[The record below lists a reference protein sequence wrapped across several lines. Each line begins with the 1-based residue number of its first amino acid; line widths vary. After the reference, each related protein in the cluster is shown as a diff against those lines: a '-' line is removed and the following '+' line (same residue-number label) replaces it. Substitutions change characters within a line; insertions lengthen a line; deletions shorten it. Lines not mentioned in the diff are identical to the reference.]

1 MKSGYKW
8 QGSSNVTLQ
17 RFFEMSCPVLPVWW
31 LSTSGPEN
39 QPTSTINQGDPGRC
53 GVALR
58 QIERDIIFELVVAP
72 PKKCVAPPKNVSVG
86 DYPSSMYGIIVN
98 NRFMDIYGIIL
109 NNLIHIYRSVFRNK
123 HFQAP
128 TRLKIHILNG
138 WLGPT
143 SRPAQDAQLKP
154 RIACYQYFPGFYLK

>member
-1 MKSGYKW
+1 
-8 QGSSNVTLQ
+8 
-17 RFFEMSCPVLPVWW
+17 

-109 NNLIHIYRSVFRNK
+109 NNLIHIQICISKQTFPSTNSLKDPYPQWMIGTPKTAGAGRPTEATNSLLSV
-123 HFQAP
+123 
-128 TRLKIHILNG
+128 L
-138 WLGPT
+138 
-143 SRPAQDAQLKP
+143 SRFLS
-154 RIACYQYFPGFYLK
+154 